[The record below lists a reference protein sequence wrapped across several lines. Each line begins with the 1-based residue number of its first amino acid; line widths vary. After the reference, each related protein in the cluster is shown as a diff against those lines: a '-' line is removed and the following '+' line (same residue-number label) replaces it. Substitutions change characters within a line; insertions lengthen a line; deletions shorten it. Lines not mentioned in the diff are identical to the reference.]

1 MTTDARYERSRAAV
15 FDAVRS
21 VLVAQGVAGLTA
33 DHIAEESGV
42 SRSTIYRNWPNLAAL
57 TCEVFD
63 ELMHRDTAAFADEPA
78 AALREYLADYARRLN
93 DATYCAVLIAGSSH
107 LSGVFGCWRF
117 TRPCGSRCGA
127 LCAVRSLPG
136 CGTRIRRA

>member
-1 MTTDARYERSRAAV
+1 MDVAIEELLTQAGVSRARACALVGRSRA
-15 FDAVRS
+15 S
-21 VLVAQGVAGLTA
+21 
-33 DHIAEESGV
+33 H
-42 SRSTIYRNWPNLAAL
+42 YRAK
-57 TCEVFD
+57 
-63 ELMHRDTAAFADEPA
+63 
-78 AALREYLADYARRLN
+78 
-93 DATYCAVLIAGSSH
+93 GSSH